1 MAAGRVAKM
10 KILCDYFNMS
20 QKVVEEYISSV
31 EEKFKTGQAREHA
44 YRPAFETLIRALD
57 PKLKILNDPSRSEH
71 GNPDFVFLRGDITSG
86 YTETKDVDVD
96 LDKTEK
102 SEQIE
107 RYLGYSNLILTDYL
121 EFRFFRNGS
130 RYGEPI
136 RIASVVDGKLV
147 AIPEAFNELT
157 DALIDF
163 LAGKP
168 EPIKSGKRLA
178 EIMGGK
184 ARRIRDNV
192 RRFLADKAETDT
204 DLLRIYESVKKML
217 VHDLTSE
224 AFADMYAQTL
234 VYGLFVARYHD
245 EKSPDTFSRA
255 EARDLVPESNPFLR
269 QFFNHIAG
277 PDFNKRLRYIV
288 DELCAVFACA
298 DIRNLMEEYF
308 KKNGATQ
315 GQDPV
320 IHFYED
326 FLKEYDPELRKKM
339 GAYYTP
345 LPIVRFIVRAVDHV
359 LKKDFGLADGL
370 ADTAKL
376 PDGRHKVQVLDPA
389 VGTGTFISAVIRLIY
404 ERLIE
409 QGQKGRW
416 PAYVHHD
423 LLPRIHGFELMMAAY
438 TIAHLKLSIAFK
450 QTGFTIFNK
459 RLGIYL
465 TNSLEQAG
473 PQTDMFS
480 LGFAQSI
487 AEEAKQA
494 AVIKNETPIMVV
506 LGNPPYSGVSSNET
520 TDANRLVEKYKVE
533 PGGRQKLQE
542 KKHWLND
549 DYVKFI
555 ALAESMIDNSGD
567 GVVAMITSHGYI
579 DNPTFRGMRWHL
591 RKTFD
596 TIYVLDLHGNS
607 NKKETSP
614 DGSKDENVFDIK
626 TGVSILIGVKTGKK
640 TADSLAQVLKAD
652 FYGTREKKFEGLDKG
667 VISEI
672 SWTDLP
678 QDTGTWVL
686 EGKGKEDYIA
696 GFSVEELFS
705 KNATGIVTAIDQMSI
720 FITKD
725 ELQRTTSSILN
736 ADDPYKEFNIKDGR
750 KYKKEQRLKELRETS
765 SNDPTK
771 ISYRPFDTRYMY
783 YTQKSECWINSPRSE
798 LMYHLRGKDNIAL
811 EVCRQDI
818 GDTWQHVFITKQIV
832 DDSYVSNRTRERGY
846 AMPLY
851 LYAEDGS
858 RAPNLDRGIV
868 KKIEEV
874 VGKATPEDIFDYIY
888 AALHSPSYR
897 EKYKEFLKIDFPRVP
912 YPKDKKQF
920 AALATLGKELRELH
934 LLESPK
940 VRKYMTSYDIE
951 GSDEVEKITRKSD
964 SVYINAE
971 QYFGGVPDIAWNF
984 YIGGYQPAQKWLKD
998 RKGRKLTNDDI
1009 EHYQKI
1015 IVALVETDRI
1025 MKEIDATKV

>member
-1 MAAGRVAKM
+1 MTSNSDAVNAYLSA
-10 KILCDYFNMS
+10 IA
-20 QKVVEEYISSV
+20 
-31 EEKFKTGQAREHA
+31 EKYKTGQAQEHT
-44 YRPAFETLIRALD
+44 YRAAFEKLVSVLDSTLKVFNE
-57 PKLKILNDPSRSEH
+57 PKRSEH
-71 GNPDFVFLRGDITSG
+71 GNPDFVFLHGDITAG
-86 YTETKDVDVD
+86 YAETKDVGVD

-102 SEQIE
+102 SEQME

-136 RIASVVDGKLV
+136 RIGVIENGKLV
-147 AIPEAFNELT
+147 ANETTFDELAN
-157 DALIDF
+157 ALIDF
-163 LAGKP
+163 LTGKP
-168 EPIKSGKRLA
+168 EPIKNGKRLA

-192 RRFLADKAETDT
+192 LRFLAEKADTDT

-217 VHDLTSE
+217 VHDLTPETFS
-224 AFADMYAQTL
+224 DMYAQTL

-245 EKSPDTFSRA
+245 ESLDTFSRA

-288 DELCAVFACA
+288 DELCAVFATA
-298 DIRNLMEEYF
+298 NVRELMEEYF
-308 KKNGATQ
+308 KKNGAVE

-326 FLKEYDPELRKKM
+326 FLKEYDAALRKKM

-345 LPIVRFIVRAVDHV
+345 LPVVRFIVRAVDHV
-359 LKKDFGLADGL
+359 LKTDFGLADGL
-370 ADTAKL
+370 ADTAKM
-376 PDGRHKVQVLDPA
+376 PDGQHKVQVLDPA

-416 PAYVHHD
+416 PAYVHND

-465 TNSLEQAG
+465 TNSLEQAS
-473 PQTDMFS
+473 PQADLLS

-494 AVIKNETPIMVV
+494 AVIKNETPVMVV
-506 LGNPPYSGVSSNET
+506 LGNPPYSSVSSNET
-520 TDANRLVEKYKVE
+520 AYANSLVKKYKVE
-533 PGGRQKLQE
+533 PGGKQKLQE
-542 KKHWLND
+542 RKHWLND

-555 ALAESMIDNSGD
+555 ALAEDMIAKTGI
-567 GVVAMITSHGYI
+567 GIVAMITNNGYL

-591 RKTFD
+591 AKTFD
-596 TIYVLDLHGNS
+596 KIYVLDLHGNA
-607 NKKETSP
+607 KKKDVAP
-614 DGSKDENVFDIK
+614 DGSKDENVFDIMQ
-626 TGVSILIGVKTGKK
+626 GVSIILAVKTTNDASAAQVFHADIFGKREAK
-640 TADSLAQVLKAD
+640 FNALTADVNWQQIELDTKN
-652 FYGTREKKFEGLDKG
+652 FYFVPKSTEGQSEYEKGFRVD
-667 VISEI
+667 
-672 SWTDLP
+672 DLFP
-678 QDTGTWVL
+678 ENV
-686 EGKGKEDYIA
+686 
-696 GFSVEELFS
+696 
-705 KNATGIVTAIDQMSI
+705 TGIVTMGDSFVLDEERNKIADRIQKLASGEYTEAMLNHEFKLGKNYAR
-720 FITKD
+720 FILKNHKNIAFD
-725 ELQRTTSSILN
+725 ESKLVKLN
-736 ADDPYKEFNIKDGR
+736 
-750 KYKKEQRLKELRETS
+750 
-765 SNDPTK
+765 
-771 ISYRPFDTRYMY
+771 YRPFDERWTYFDNKVLWRWREKIMRHFIDHKNIGLITTRL
-783 YTQKSECWINSPRSE
+783 QKENPGAFVTSDIIAHKAFNAYDSNSIFP
-798 LMYHLRGKDNIAL
+798 M
-811 EVCRQDI
+811 
-818 GDTWQHVFITKQIV
+818 
-832 DDSYVSNRTRERGY
+832 
-846 AMPLY
+846 Y

-858 RAPNLDRGIV
+858 RLPNLNKNIV
-868 KKIEEV
+868 SQIIGTIGFEASTEEV
-874 VGKATPEDIFDYIY
+874 FDYVY
-888 AALHSPSYR
+888 AVLHSPTYR

-920 AALATLGKELRELH
+920 AALAALGKELRELH

-940 VRKYMTSYDIE
+940 VQRFITSYPE
-951 GSDEVEKITRKSD
+951 SGSNVVEKIAYKD
-964 SVYINAE
+964 GQVYINAE
-971 QYFGGVPDIAWNF
+971 QYFGGVPEIAWNF

-998 RKGRKLTNDDI
+998 RKNRALTNENI

-1025 MKEIDATKV
+1025 MKETDKVF

>member
-1 MAAGRVAKM
+1 MAKSQENPVEV
-10 KILCDYFNMS
+10 YFS
-20 QKVVEEYISSV
+20 ALADKYQ
-31 EEKFKTGQAREHA
+31 TGQAREHA
-44 YRPAFETLIRALD
+44 YRPAFEALIHALD
-57 PKLKILNDPSRSEH
+57 PALKILNDPSRSEH
-71 GNPDFVFLRGDITSG
+71 GNPDFVFLRGDITGG
-86 YTETKDVDVD
+86 YAETKDIDAD

-102 SEQIE
+102 SEQME

-121 EFRFFRNGS
+121 EFRFFRNGV
-130 RYGEPI
+130 RYGESI
-136 RIASVVDGKLV
+136 RIGHIAGGKLV
-147 AIPEAFNELT
+147 ATPESFSELT
-157 DALIDF
+157 DALVDF
-163 LAGKP
+163 LASKP

-217 VHDLTSE
+217 VHDLTPE

-245 EKSPDTFSRA
+245 ESPDNFSRS

-288 DELCAVFACA
+288 DELCVVFACA
-298 DIRNLMEEYF
+298 NVHELMDEYF
-308 KKNGATQ
+308 KKNGTTT

-326 FLKEYDPELRKKM
+326 FLKEYDAALRKKM

-345 LPIVRFIVRAVDHV
+345 LPVVRFIVRAVDQV
-359 LKKDFGLADGL
+359 LQSEFGLPEGL
-370 ADTAKL
+370 ADTSKL
-376 PDGRHKVQVLDPA
+376 QNGKHRVQILDPA
-389 VGTGTFISAVIRLIY
+389 VGTGTFISAVIRVVY
-404 ERLIE
+404 ERLLR

-416 PAYVHHD
+416 PTYVHND
-423 LLPRIHGFELMMAAY
+423 LLPRLHGFELMMAAY

-450 QTGFTIFNK
+450 QTGFTVFNK

-465 TNSLEQAG
+465 TNSLEQSG

-480 LGFAQSI
+480 LGFSQSI

-520 TDANRLVEKYKVE
+520 EDANRLVEKYKVE

-542 KKHWLND
+542 RKHWLND

-555 ALAESMIDNSGD
+555 ALAESMIDNND
-567 GVVAMITSHGYI
+567 EGVVAMITSHGYV

-596 TIYVLDLHGNS
+596 LTYVLDLHGNS

-640 TADSLAQVLKAD
+640 TEGSLGRVLKANL
-652 FYGTREKKFEGLDKG
+652 YGLREKKFEGLDKG
-667 VISEI
+667 SISKI
-672 SWTDLP
+672 DWTDLP
-678 QDTGTWVL
+678 QDTDTWVL
-686 EGKGKEDYIA
+686 EGKGKADYVT

-705 KNATGIVTAIDQMSI
+705 KNATGIVTAIDKMSI

-725 ELQRTTSSILN
+725 ELERTTHSILN
-736 ADDPYKEFNIKDGR
+736 SDNPYREFNIKDGR
-750 KYKKEQRLKELRETS
+750 KYKKEERLKELREAAA
-765 SNDPTK
+765 NEPTE

-783 YTQKSECWINSPRSE
+783 YTKKSECWINSPRSE
-798 LMYHLRGKDNIAL
+798 LMYHLRGRDNIAL
-811 EVCRQDI
+811 DVCRQDI

-858 RAPNLDRGIV
+858 LASNLDSIIV
-868 KKIEEV
+868 KRIEGV
-874 VGKATPEDIFDYIY
+874 IGKTTPEDIFDYIY
-888 AALHSPSYR
+888 AVLHSPRYR
-897 EKYKEFLKIDFPRVP
+897 GKYKEFLKIDFPRVP

-920 AALATLGKELRELH
+920 VALAALGKELRGLH
-934 LLESPK
+934 LLELPK
-940 VRKYMTSYDIE
+940 VRKYITSYDVE
-951 GSDEVEKITRKSD
+951 GSDMVEKIARKGD
-964 SVYINAE
+964 NVYINAT
-971 QYFGGVPDIAWNF
+971 QYFGGVPEVAWNF

-998 RKGRKLTNDDI
+998 RKGHTLTNDDI

-1015 IVALVETDRI
+1015 IVALAETERI
-1025 MKEIDATKV
+1025 MRKVDKMNLVL